1 MLFEFLIALLH
12 VFVAFFLCFF
22 FCKIWIKTARKN
34 RLVGKDMN
42 KYKKT
47 SVAEAGGIA
56 VILSIVFS
64 IALYIFFKTFI
75 LKSLTN
81 LVEILTFIVTILLA
95 CFIGFVDDILGWKKG
110 LRQWQKPL
118 LTIPIAIPLMV
129 INAGHSS
136 MALPFLGSVN
146 FGLIYPLV
154 LVPIA
159 VIGCTNGVNMLAGFN
174 GLEAGLSVI
183 VFSALGLI
191 SFYHNHLWL
200 TLLAFIIVSSLLAF
214 LIFNRFPSRLFPGDS
229 LTYPL
234 GAMVACFAVLGNME
248 KPALLLFIPYI
259 VEACLKARSKFKAET
274 FGKPNKDNSLDMP
287 YKKVYSLT
295 HIAIAFL
302 KKTKKKAYEKDI
314 VRLLLLLELIIA
326 TLVLASYL

>member
-1 MLFEFLIALLH
+1 MFQKMLFEFLIALLH

-64 IALYIFFKTFI
+64 TALYIFFKTFI

-129 INAGHSS
+129 INAGHS
-136 MALPFLGSVN
+136 
-146 FGLIYPLV
+146 
-154 LVPIA
+154 
-159 VIGCTNGVNMLAGFN
+159 
-174 GLEAGLSVI
+174 
-183 VFSALGLI
+183 
-191 SFYHNHLWL
+191 
-200 TLLAFIIVSSLLAF
+200 
-214 LIFNRFPSRLFPGDS
+214 
-229 LTYPL
+229 
-234 GAMVACFAVLGNME
+234 
-248 KPALLLFIPYI
+248 
-259 VEACLKARSKFKAET
+259 
-274 FGKPNKDNSLDMP
+274 
-287 YKKVYSLT
+287 
-295 HIAIAFL
+295 
-302 KKTKKKAYEKDI
+302 
-314 VRLLLLLELIIA
+314 
-326 TLVLASYL
+326 